1 MVRPYQVTKMMDGP
15 LGTREQFV
23 DQIVYSL
30 KFYVNII
37 TIVQSWP
44 VLCNS
49 SFECWNRLVTAD
61 KALKVPL
68 DYKLIRKLCIRI
80 RLRRIASCYGCYGW
94 NTDCISKRSN
104 STWASSQ
111 GMLAQTRAMNEWFY
125 RQICKL
131 NAHKNLRIADTMD
144 FTEIKIHWLTLR
156 NTVPGDWTGY
166 LQELI
171 ITKPL
176 NILLTPD
183 TWLPWAPHI
192 APVTPRKLTP
202 W

>member
-15 LGTREQFV
+15 LSTREQFV

-68 DYKLIRKLCIRI
+68 DYKPIRKLCIRI

-104 STWASSQ
+104 TTWALRQAREWSLRLGSWMNDFIDKFVNW
-111 GMLAQTRAMNEWFY
+111 MLIKSLPT
-125 RQICKL
+125 C
-131 NAHKNLRIADTMD
+131 NLS
-144 FTEIKIHWLTLR
+144 W
-156 NTVPGDWTGY
+156 
-166 LQELI
+166 
-171 ITKPL
+171 
-176 NILLTPD
+176 ILLRFKYIDWPY
-183 TWLPWAPHI
+183 
-192 APVTPRKLTP
+192 VTRSRVTELDICRS

>member
-15 LGTREQFV
+15 LNTREQFV

-30 KFYVNII
+30 EFYVNII

-49 SFECWNRLVTAD
+49 SFECWNRLVTAH

-68 DYKLIRKLCIRI
+68 DYKPIRKLCIRI

-104 STWASSQ
+104 TTWALRQAREWSLRLGSWMNDFIDKFVNW
-111 GMLAQTRAMNEWFY
+111 MLIKSLPT
-125 RQICKL
+125 C
-131 NAHKNLRIADTMD
+131 NLS
-144 FTEIKIHWLTLR
+144 W
-156 NTVPGDWTGY
+156 
-166 LQELI
+166 
-171 ITKPL
+171 
-176 NILLTPD
+176 ILLRFKYIDWPY
-183 TWLPWAPHI
+183 
-192 APVTPRKLTP
+192 VTRSRVTELDICRS